1 MKLRI
6 NLWSIT
12 WRYLIVFF
20 IIFAIAFSTSFNL
33 FFTVNENRQIIG
45 AEFGTPQ
52 IIFVVVFA
60 GLFIGTYLAAIFGFY
75 YIVED
80 KFFVVKRLGKEQ
92 AYDYVNIE
100 FIDIET
106 SKKKNQVIF
115 YTKKAKVRYL
125 LGDKDGVLLETLI
138 KKCPNIMTVS
148 EFRARHPEERY

>member
-1 MKLRI
+1 MKLRV

-12 WRYLIVFF
+12 WRYLLVFF

-33 FFTVNENRQIIG
+33 FFTVNENRQIVG
-45 AEFGTPQ
+45 AGFGTPQ

-60 GLFIGTYLAAIFGFY
+60 GLFVGTYLAAVFGFY

-80 KFFVVKRLGKEQ
+80 KFFVVKRLGTEQ
-92 AYDYVNIE
+92 QYDYSNIE

-106 SKKKNQVIF
+106 SRKKNQVIF
-115 YTKKAKVRYL
+115 FTKKSRVRYL

-138 KKCPNIMTVS
+138 KKCPKIMTVN